1 MKKKKEQY
9 PIAFFFFFFSILI
22 YPLRSLFNRLRLNGK
37 SVCPL
42 YPQINVSF
50 AIYLKVRGQYV
61 CTQFHYIY
69 LFANQTIVSDHDPK
83 FKRYASNIEKALV
96 SWDSVEEWADYISF
110 LGKLHKAL
118 KSYSYN
124 TIPNSLQI
132 SNRLAQCLH
141 PDLPSGVHQKAIDVY
156 NSIFTILESKSDNG
170 SGEVDNPDLA
180 NIWIPGLLPLMSYAS
195 INVKP
200 LLVDLFTKHI
210 LTLNSLRNI
219 LFSLIFSLLP
229 GIDDESNESFDAVF
243 KLITKIKNKVND
255 DSHFWQCFFLVV
267 ISSSDK
273 RLGALVWMNR
283 NLPKF
288 NSVLSS
294 NADPPTDKTSA
305 FQALS
310 YDAQTTIIPET
321 GLLIRAFC
329 KGLEDD
335 QILVQRGF
343 LELLVK
349 NLELQSPALQIITTQ
364 EDLKLLLVSAC
375 STVLRRDVS
384 LNRRLWNW
392 LLGPE
397 PSDENSTAALTR
409 AEYFNAYGANQLV
422 TGLLELINSTSDNV
436 PDCTKPYKLCH
447 SIMDRW
453 EIGSAVVPHV
463 LLPIIKSVR
472 NAENSSHYPEILRS
486 ASAFFDVVE
495 AVNIW
500 SDCLG
505 LILESTEESLSL
517 FLFVLETFNVQ
528 EEEMLV
534 QHLPLMLISLLLSS
548 TPNSTNFTNTK
559 LRLLKELIDLIPERA
574 YLPIE
579 HSTVTNEQIQSEV
592 FVLDQIKQYYSRS
605 PEDES
610 DSLPFSPASIS
621 FILQSHMT
629 LHTVN
634 FIKTRNEK
642 LGGHFCLFLA
652 EILSKIPQQSS
663 WRDDSLVSAL
673 ESLTNDTS
681 LSYPFV
687 SDINILFIS
696 IFHGLTPREVDSFI
710 NIIVKMFWTSLTSVS
725 GIHEVEVVKSLWQL
739 QEKLQDRR
747 IESVLASLFVD
758 KSFVPEQRGRALA
771 ALWNHSSDRSNAE
784 IMLNRCIFLLIESL
798 VNSSSLEYVV
808 AKHWIELVVAGGSVN
823 RLLNLITS
831 PLLSTKFIHRAS
843 LEFTSDDDLEIFT
856 YHSKILLGVLKAHP
870 YLKKVFTHEF
880 VPMKNTTGLIYQQES
895 FENKDNTYSI
905 IIKHTILR
913 LFSYKIPRFE
923 IFGSYASALATS
935 LDLLQ
940 ELMSSDIDDILE
952 ILGSLVRLLK
962 QFNDREL
969 DSHSLSQ
976 IRIIELLSKLLQQ
989 LSSKVPAKLQAGKIN
1004 SNPDNETEVKDPLT
1018 VKLEGLSKDLVECL
1032 IDGLSSHTNL
1042 YIVESWTSL
1051 LTECIPLFGDFII
1064 QVLLPLVEC
1073 LCSQVLKS
1081 FDLIKLSYDGGNESI
1096 SLSVLFCYIK
1106 AIEKLLS
1113 SAHKHISLEENKPST
1128 NKTTAEPGFFGV
1140 VMSGVFTVESPMAR
1154 SNTVNNRLTVLLCF
1168 QDVIH
1173 VCYDIWTWVEENNK
1187 QVKSIDSR
1195 PYHSSRL
1202 KFWTRK
1208 IMESLYTMETLETL
1222 ETFIGIGNSPPH
1234 IFKIL
1239 HGLDG
1244 SKPKSTI
1251 PYLINSIV
1259 SRVNP
1264 SSIDQKDRSTLT
1276 ANLSEVDLMKFLVEY
1291 LKSLE
1296 NDAIGEIWN
1305 ECIGF
1310 LREVQNSHT
1319 IYRHILPDV
1328 FRFVAVMANK
1338 VETVHFGEQRRV
1350 RRDLAD
1356 LFLRLF
1362 NLSLSSRSII
1372 SSVVDTTST
1381 SLSEKAAGSDPGFI
1395 STDSLTDK
1403 ADDPS
1408 SSSGGPNLAFGK
1420 IVQESLAQALQDII
1434 PSLRAILKDNDKVI
1448 TALSSIVTTLIS
1460 TAAKSK
1466 NFPSSFTPQLTS
1478 LLQAVVKVPQS
1489 QKAWKPAVG
1498 DLILDQRFLTMPV
1511 AQAESWKSLVSKW
1524 AQADKERLQDYIA
1537 RLLTHGSN
1545 SNVLF
1550 GWTDQESTNRKRNVD
1565 RLSFIYLSGNS
1576 DGYLLNMRTV
1586 INKLEEIMV
1595 AEPAVKAEVYTCLRA
1610 IVLKLDP
1617 THLSSIWT
1625 FVYIELE
1632 KTFNSIL
1639 AIEDVSTIKEDH
1651 LRVLVSA
1658 CKLLDTLLV
1667 LNLDDFKM

>member
-1 MKKKKEQY
+1 MFFFY
-9 PIAFFFFFFSILI
+9 CFFFFAQFFQALI
-22 YPLRSLFNRLRLNGK
+22 
-37 SVCPL
+37 
-42 YPQINVSF
+42 IN
-50 AIYLKVRGQYV
+50 L
-61 CTQFHYIY
+61 
-69 LFANQTIVSDHDPK
+69 DHDPK
-83 FKRYASNIEKALV
+83 FKRYASNIDKALT

-124 TIPNSLQI
+124 TIPSSLQI
-132 SNRLAQCLH
+132 SNKLAQCLH

-156 NSIFTILESKSDNG
+156 NSVFTILESTNG
-170 SGEVDNPDLA
+170 SDSINNNDPDIA

-200 LLVDLFTKHI
+200 LLVDLFTNHI

-219 LFSLIFSLLP
+219 LFSLIYSLLP
-229 GIDDESNESFDAVF
+229 GIDDESNESFDSVF
-243 KLITKIKNKVND
+243 KLITDIKNKVND

-267 ISSSDK
+267 VSSSDK

-288 NSVLSS
+288 NSILSNNDS
-294 NADPPTDKTSA
+294 QPTDKTSA

-310 YDAQTTIIPET
+310 YQAQTTIIPET

-364 EDLKLLLVSAC
+364 EDLKLLLISAC

-397 PSDENSTAALTR
+397 PSEDNSYSNTVLSR
-409 AEYFNAYGANQLV
+409 AEYFNKYGADQLV
-422 TGLLELINSTSDNV
+422 SGLLELINSTSDSIS
-436 PDCTKPYKLCH
+436 DLIKPYKLCH

-453 EIGSAVVPHV
+453 EISSAVVPHV
-463 LLPIIKSVR
+463 LLPIIKSVK
-472 NAENSSHYPEILRS
+472 NTEQSSHYPEILRS
-486 ASAFFDVVE
+486 ATAFFDVVE
-495 AVNIW
+495 AINIW
-500 SDCLG
+500 SDCLS

-517 FLFVLETFNVQ
+517 FLFVVQTFNVQ

-534 QHLPLMLISLLLSS
+534 LHLPLMLISLILSS
-548 TPNSTNFTNTK
+548 TPSSQNFSNTK
-559 LRLLKELIDLIPERA
+559 LQLLKELIDLIPERA

-579 HSTVTNEQIQSEV
+579 HSDITIEQVQTENFII
-592 FVLDQIKQYYSRS
+592 DQIKQYYNHSS
-605 PEDES
+605 EDDS
-610 DSLPFSPASIS
+610 DPFPFSPASIS
-621 FILQSHMT
+621 FILQFQMT
-629 LHTVN
+629 LHTIN
-634 FIKTRNEK
+634 FIKTKNEK
-642 LGGHFCLFLA
+642 LGGHFSLFLA
-652 EILSKIPQQSS
+652 EVLRKIPQQSA

-673 ESLTNDTS
+673 ESLTNNTS

-687 SDINILFIS
+687 SDINTLFIS
-696 IFHGLTPREVDSFI
+696 IVDGLTPREIDSFI
-710 NIIVKMFWTSLTSVS
+710 NIIVKMFWTSLTSIS

-747 IESVLASLFVD
+747 IESVLAALFVE

-798 VNSSSLEYVV
+798 VDNSSLDYVV
-808 AKHWIELVVAGGSVN
+808 AKHWIELVVSGGSVN

-831 PLLSTKFIHRAS
+831 PLLNLEFIHRTS
-843 LEFTSDDDLEIFT
+843 LEFTLDDDLEIFT
-856 YHSKILLGVLKAHP
+856 YHSKILLSVLKAHP

-880 VPMKNTTGLIYQQES
+880 VPMNNATGLIYQQES
-895 FENKDNTYSI
+895 FKNKDNTYSI

-913 LFSYKIPRFE
+913 LFSFKIPKLDIFE
-923 IFGSYASALATS
+923 SYASALATS

-940 ELMSSDIDDILE
+940 VLMSSNIDDILE
-952 ILGSLVRLLK
+952 ILGLLVKLLK

-969 DSHSLSQ
+969 DSNSLSQ

-989 LSSKVPAKLQAGKIN
+989 LNSKVPAKLQAGKISAN
-1004 SNPDNETEVKDPLT
+1004 SENENDVKDPLT
-1018 VKLEGLSKDLVECL
+1018 IKLEGLSKDLVECL

-1051 LTECIPLFGDFII
+1051 LTECIPLFGDFIV

-1081 FDLIKLSYDGGNESI
+1081 FDLVKLSYEGGQESI
-1096 SLSVLFCYIK
+1096 SLSVLFSYIK
-1106 AIEKLLS
+1106 AIEKILS
-1113 SAHKHISLEENKPST
+1113 SAHKHISLEESKPSI

-1168 QDVIH
+1168 QDVIK
-1173 VCYDIWTWVEENNK
+1173 VCYNIWTWVEENTK
-1187 QVKSIDSR
+1187 QVKPVDSR

-1222 ETFIGIGNSPPH
+1222 ETFIEIGSSSPH

-1276 ANLSEVDLMKFLVEY
+1276 TDLSDVELMKFLVDY

-1296 NDAIGEIWN
+1296 NDAIEEIWN

-1328 FRFVAVMANK
+1328 FRFVSVIANK
-1338 VETVHFGEQRRV
+1338 VELVNFGEQRRV
-1350 RRDLAD
+1350 RRDLSD

-1372 SSVVDTTST
+1372 SSVVDAPSTT
-1381 SLSEKAAGSDPGFI
+1381 LAEKIAVSDPGFI
-1395 STDSLTDK
+1395 STDSLADKTDEFTGS
-1403 ADDPS
+1403 AS
-1408 SSSGGPNLAFGK
+1408 NAGTNLASGK
-1420 IVQESLAQALQDII
+1420 VVQESLAQALEEVI
-1434 PSLRAILKDNDKVI
+1434 PSLRAILKDNDKVL
-1448 TALSSIVTTLIS
+1448 TALTSIVTTLIS

-1466 NFPSSFTPQLTS
+1466 NFPTSFTPQLTS
-1478 LLQAVVKVPQS
+1478 LLQAVMKEPQS
-1489 QKAWKPAVG
+1489 QKAWKPTVG
-1498 DLILDQRFLTMPV
+1498 DLILDQRFLNMPV
-1511 AQAESWKSLVSKW
+1511 TQAESWKGLVSKW
-1524 AQADKERLQDYIA
+1524 ANADKERFQDYIA

-1550 GWTDQESTNRKRNVD
+1550 GWADQESTNRKRNLD

-1586 INKLEEIMV
+1586 ISKLEEIMT

-1617 THLSSIWT
+1617 THLVSIWT
-1625 FVYIELE
+1625 FVYTELE
-1632 KTFNSIL
+1632 KTFNSVLTID
-1639 AIEDVSTIKEDH
+1639 DVKNIKDDH
-1651 LRVLVSA
+1651 LKVLVSA

-1667 LNLDDFKM
+1667 LNIEDFKM